1 VSGWLLDTNIASH
14 VVRGDRPELRRKLT
28 TLNMTDIAV
37 SVVTEGELLFGL
49 AKRNYP
55 PALSERVRRFLIR
68 VKVLDWD
75 RDVVRGYANL
85 RASCEAIGIGLSPL
99 DMMIAA
105 QAVAADT
112 VLVTRDKAF
121 AKVPHLRTEQ
131 WAAP

>member
-1 VSGWLLDTNIASH
+1 MSGWLLDTNIASH

-75 RDVVRGYANL
+75 RDVARGYADL